1 MTPSGNT
8 CLTCRVK
15 HCSILK
21 PCSLETLAAIS
32 RFKANYGFKKG
43 DIIIKEGQI
52 SDGVYFIK
60 RGVVKIEKN
69 GPNGRNFIINICGA
83 GNIIGHRGMQG
94 NTIQK
99 STVVA
104 LSEVTCCF
112 IPVNFFNEILKNA
125 SDLEKQITEDYLCQL
140 EQLEKKSISLAY
152 KSVKEKVAE
161 VILVLATIYNYEP
174 KKQSS
179 SIDLSRQDLADLTGA
194 TKEQVSSVLKEFER
208 NSIIRYSGKHFYSL
222 DIGTLKTIA
231 EA

>member
-99 STVVA
+99 KHS
-104 LSEVTCCF
+104 CR
-112 IPVNFFNEILKNA
+112 
-125 SDLEKQITEDYLCQL
+125 
-140 EQLEKKSISLAY
+140 
-152 KSVKEKVAE
+152 
-161 VILVLATIYNYEP
+161 P
-174 KKQSS
+174 K
-179 SIDLSRQDLADLTGA
+179 
-194 TKEQVSSVLKEFER
+194 
-208 NSIIRYSGKHFYSL
+208 
-222 DIGTLKTIA
+222 
-231 EA
+231 